1 MTHNWIT
8 WIGVL
13 LVVTPILFALLK
25 GLPNELEQMKYSVV
39 SALRSLQLICAFLIG
54 MWLLR
59 SVLMQNTWS
68 SQQVQWVQEQLHQSL
83 IAWIVALG
91 VSTFVLYGILS
102 LIVGPLTGLLVA
114 ALHTLQGWATG
125 LPSGLSRLFA
135 AVLQTPKALVR
146 LLVFV
151 LAVHLGLP
159 YLHNQTVA
167 TMAQDSHLYAWTDQE
182 VIAPV
187 LSSSLVKRLP
197 VLGDKAHNWI
207 HDISEE
213 AVKNG
218 PVGAKG
224 FLTWNTRFDSNEEID
239 ATAKSIV
246 QGATTDREK
255 ANRLYRWIGSHVS
268 YDDTKASE
276 IEAGAFST
284 LTFGAIPTFE
294 TRTGVCSDY
303 SSLMVAMGRAVG
315 LKVKQ
320 EFGQAVL
327 PTGGGPH
334 AWNVVYMSDQ
344 KKWIPCDP
352 TWEQSGN
359 FFDNPDFYVTHRAE
373 QQAG

>member
-1 MTHNWIT
+1 
-8 WIGVL
+8 
-13 LVVTPILFALLK
+13 
-25 GLPNELEQMKYSVV
+25 
-39 SALRSLQLICAFLIG
+39 
-54 MWLLR
+54 
-59 SVLMQNTWS
+59 
-68 SQQVQWVQEQLHQSL
+68 VQWVQEQLHQSL

-91 VSTFVLYGILS
+91 AGTFVLYGLLS

-114 ALHTLQGWATG
+114 ALHRLQGWATG

-135 AVLQTPKALVR
+135 AVLHTPKALVR

-167 TMAQDSHLYAWTDQE
+167 TMAQDSHLYAFTDQE

-268 YDDTKASE
+268 Y
-276 IEAGAFST
+276 
-284 LTFGAIPTFE
+284 
-294 TRTGVCSDY
+294 Y